1 MKIVDGKVYL
11 SASDLSTHIA
21 CPHATFLNLE
31 EAKGLRKAP
40 AQIFGTLQVL
50 QKKGEEFERNFLEG
64 LRSQG
69 KEIVKIERTSRTQA
83 LQDTLKAMAAGAD
96 VIYQARLELDV

>member
-1 MKIVDGKVYL
+1 MIMVRRRTVTFSCRIHLLPYKCATQPELNRITTPGLHNNKSSTFIKHFHVKKSANFCRVTITAMKIVEGKVYL

-40 AQIFGTLQVL
+40 VQ
-50 QKKGEEFERNFLEG
+50 
-64 LRSQG
+64 
-69 KEIVKIERTSRTQA
+69 
-83 LQDTLKAMAAGAD
+83 
-96 VIYQARLELDV
+96 